1 MLDRF
6 GTIYSNFLRFFSCW
20 LLARLTSCTSA
31 TRGTSHTS
39 PPIHSPLYKDK
50 RHQYLVPVPLTT
62 NL

>member
-6 GTIYSNFLRFFSCW
+6 RTIYSNFLRFFSCW

-39 PPIHSPLYKDK
+39 TPIHPIS
-50 RHQYLVPVPLTT
+50 